1 MVSKKV
7 TQHVLALSINN
18 LKKMDKFTKKKR
30 KEKRVDKETIY
41 KKKCNVII
49 TIYSIRRTP
58 QKGKYNYRL
67 IS

>member
-30 KEKRVDKETIY
+30 KEKRVDKETI
-41 KKKCNVII
+41 
-49 TIYSIRRTP
+49 
-58 QKGKYNYRL
+58 
-67 IS
+67 